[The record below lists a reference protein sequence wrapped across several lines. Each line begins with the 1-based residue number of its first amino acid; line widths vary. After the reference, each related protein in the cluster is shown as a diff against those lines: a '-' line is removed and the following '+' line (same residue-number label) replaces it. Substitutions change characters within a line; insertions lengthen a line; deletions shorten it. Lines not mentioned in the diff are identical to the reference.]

1 MVKQYVIVLLSAFF
15 AITINAQIT
24 QIKEHAKALCS
35 EAFHGR
41 GYVNSGDS
49 IAAAFIQSSFQKNG
63 IASIN
68 GNYLQPFFFNV
79 NTFPGSMEVNHND
92 RTLRP
97 GVHFMVHP
105 SSRGG
110 EKKLVPKKISTT
122 ELLDKKT
129 LLSITDSLSNDSIY
143 NSIILDFTKVSAD
156 TIKLLQPI
164 AEQLC
169 ASFPIVEITNKK
181 FTWSVAAFDFNHPYI
196 QLQDSV
202 FNENS
207 DFQIVIDSKLI
218 KKHRANNVIGYVPAK
233 KKSDEFIVFAAH
245 YDHLGQMGDSTYF
258 PGANDNASGTALL
271 MEMANK
277 IKQKPLKI
285 NAVFIAF
292 AGEEAGL
299 IGSNYY
305 VNNPSIDLKKVRFV
319 INTDIMGSGEEGV
332 TVVNATL
339 HDKEFQI
346 LKNINKKKSYLK
358 EIKSRGPAANSDHY
372 WFTQKGV
379 PSFFLYTMGP
389 NKNYHDI
396 FDTYENLSFSATEN
410 VFYLLYDFAKKL
422 TK

>member
-15 AITINAQIT
+15 ANTINAQIT
-24 QIKEHAKALCS
+24 QIKEYAKALCS
-35 EAFHGR
+35 QSFHGR

-49 IAAAFIQSSFQKNG
+49 IAAAYIQSSFQKNG

-68 GNYLQPFFFNV
+68 GNYLQTFFFNV
-79 NTFPGSMEVNHND
+79 NTFPGSMEVYHND
-92 RTLRP
+92 RTLKP

-105 SSRGG
+105 SSGGG
-110 EKKLVPKKISTT
+110 ETNLVPKKISTA
-122 ELLDKKT
+122 ELLNNKI
-129 LLSITDSLSNDSIY
+129 LLSIIESLSSDSVY
-143 NSIILDFTKVSAD
+143 NSIILDFTKVSVD
-156 TIKLLQPI
+156 TLKLLQPI

-181 FTWSVAAFDFNHPYI
+181 FTWSVSAFDFNNPYI

-207 DFQIVIDSKLI
+207 DFQIVIESKLI
-218 KKHRANNVIGYVPAK
+218 KKHKANNVIGYVPAK
-233 KKSDEFIVFAAH
+233 RKSDEFIVFTAH

-277 IKQKPLKI
+277 IKKKPLKI

-319 INTDIMGSGEEGV
+319 INTDIMGSGEDGV

-346 LKNINKKKSYLK
+346 LKNINQKKSYLK

-379 PSFFLYTMGP
+379 PSFFFYTMGP
-389 NKNYHDI
+389 NKNYHDV
-396 FDTYENLSFSATEN
+396 FDTYDNLTFSATEN

-422 TK
+422 TR

>member
-1 MVKQYVIVLLSAFF
+1 MVKQYAIILLSAFI
-15 AITINAQIT
+15 ATTINSQIT
-24 QIKEHAKALCS
+24 QIKEHAKVLCS
-35 EAFHGR
+35 ENFHGR

-49 IAAAFIQSSFQKNG
+49 IAADYIQSSFQKNG
-63 IASIN
+63 IVSIN
-68 GNYLQPFFFNV
+68 GNYLQPFFLNV
-79 NTFPGSMEVNHND
+79 NTFPGRMEVNHND
-92 RTLRP
+92 RTLIP

-105 SSRGG
+105 SSGGG
-110 EKKLVPKKISTT
+110 ETNLVPKKISTS
-122 ELLDKKT
+122 ELLNNKT
-129 LLSITDSLSNDSIY
+129 LLSLTESLSNDSLY
-143 NSIILDFTKVSAD
+143 NSIILDFTKISAD

-169 ASFPIVEITNKK
+169 AFFPIVEITNKK

-207 DFQIVIDSKLI
+207 DFQIAIDSKLI
-218 KKHRANNVIGYVPAK
+218 KKHKANNVIGYVPAK
-233 KKSDEFIVFAAH
+233 KKSDEFIVFTAH
-245 YDHLGQMGDSTYF
+245 YDHLGQMGYSTYF

-319 INTDIMGSGEEGV
+319 INTDIMGSGEDGV

-339 HDKEFQI
+339 HDREFQI
-346 LKNINKKKSYLK
+346 LKNINQKKSYLK

-389 NKNYHDI
+389 NKNYHDV

-410 VFYLLYDFAKKL
+410 VFKLIYDFAKMLSK
-422 TK
+422 

>member
-1 MVKQYVIVLLSAFF
+1 MVKQSAIILLSAFF
-15 AITINAQIT
+15 ATTINAQIT
-24 QIKEHAKALCS
+24 QIKEYAKTLCS
-35 EAFHGR
+35 ESFHGR

-49 IAAAFIQSSFQKNG
+49 IAASYIQSSFQKNG
-63 IASIN
+63 IAAIN
-68 GNYLQPFFFNV
+68 GNYLQSFFLNV
-79 NTFPGSMEVNHND
+79 NTFPGKMEVNHNG
-92 RTLRP
+92 RTLKP
-97 GVHFMVHP
+97 GVHFLVYP
-105 SSRGG
+105 SSGG
-110 EKKLVPKKISTT
+110 SETNLVPKKISTV
-122 ELLDKKT
+122 ELLNNKT
-129 LLSITDSLSNDSIY
+129 LLSITESLSNDSVY

-169 ASFPIVEITNKK
+169 VSFPVIEITNKK
-181 FTWSVAAFDFNHPYI
+181 FTWSVSSSDFNHPYI

-218 KKHRANNVIGYVPAK
+218 KKHKANNVIGYVPAK
-233 KKSDEFIVFAAH
+233 KKSDEFIVFTAH

-299 IGSNYY
+299 IGSNYF
-305 VNNPSIDLKKVRFV
+305 VNNPSIDLKKVRFL
-319 INTDIMGSGEEGV
+319 INTDIMGSGEDGV

-339 HDKEFQI
+339 YDKEFQI
-346 LKNINKKKSYLK
+346 LKSINLKKSYLK

-389 NKNYHDI
+389 NKNYHDV

-410 VFYLLYDFAKKL
+410 VFNLLYDFSRRISK
-422 TK
+422 

>member
-15 AITINAQIT
+15 AITINAQIN
-24 QIKEHAKALCS
+24 QIKKHAKELCS

-49 IAAAFIQSSFQKNG
+49 IAADYIQSSFQKNG

-105 SSRGG
+105 SSGGG
-110 EKKLVPKKISTT
+110 ETNLVPKKISSA
-122 ELLDKKT
+122 ELLNNKT
-129 LLSITDSLSNDSIY
+129 LLSITESLSNDSVY

-169 ASFPIVEITNKK
+169 AFFPIVEITNKK

-218 KKHRANNVIGYVPAK
+218 KKHKANNVIGYVPAK
-233 KKSDEFIVFAAH
+233 KKSDEFIVFTAH

-319 INTDIMGSGEEGV
+319 INTDIMGSGEDGV

-339 HDKEFQI
+339 HDREFQM
-346 LKNINKKKSYLK
+346 LKNINQKKSYLK